1 MELEKEK
8 SVMAMWKDSLKIG
21 VTLIDSE
28 HRELCDRIDALFAAC
43 SQGKGKEE
51 LLKTVDFLE
60 SYTIKHF
67 SDEEKLQ
74 RSSAYPKVA
83 EHKAMH
89 EFFKSKIAEM
99 KKDIQAN
106 GATVASV
113 SKANYFLM
121 DWLLN
126 HIQKV
131 DTGLAQYFK

>member
-1 MELEKEK
+1 
-8 SVMAMWKDSLKIG
+8 MAMWRDSLKIG

-28 HRELCDRIDALFAAC
+28 HRELCDRIDRLFAAC
-43 SQGKGKEE
+43 SQGKGRDEIV
-51 LLKTVDFLE
+51 KTLEFLE

-74 RSSAYPKVA
+74 RSSSYPKVA

-89 EFFKSKIAEM
+89 EFFIKKIADL
-99 KKDIQAN
+99 KKDIVEH
-106 GATVASV
+106 GASV
-113 SKANYFLM
+113 GVVSQTNYFLM

-131 DTGLAQYFK
+131 DTELANYIK